1 MTSQGRWQVSLEEQT
16 RSERREEVLLNLSM
30 LYGVSNIEGRCGVGA
45 KCVSLTIQVTLKV
58 AAQRS

>member
-16 RSERREEVLLNLSM
+16 RSERREEVLLN